1 MQKQGMK
8 NFVHTPLWG
17 MKPYDILRK
26 PSIPPTKENAHP
38 MRKLA
43 DQFLEYL
50 EKERASSRHT
60 IRGYANDIGVF
71 LQWLEKNIG
80 DLSIERAATLK
91 PVEMRAFWAERKAG
105 GLAGTSLRRAQSALR
120 SLFRFAVRRQL
131 ISRNPL
137 EALDTP
143 KAPRPL
149 PELLSEQEMGSL
161 LLSPDGS
168 LAGRRDRAI
177 LELLYGSGLR
187 VSELTGLTILSLDL
201 QNGIGR
207 VTGKGSK
214 ERLVPLTP
222 SCCEA
227 IRDYL
232 RLRTA
237 EMPATINT
245 PHLFLNNRGTP
256 LSQRSVARLL
266 EKYVRRTALLRKIS
280 PHTLRHTFATHLL
293 DGGADLRA
301 VQEMLGHASLSTT
314 QIYTHLSRDR
324 LKKVYR
330 RTHPRA

>member
-1 MQKQGMK
+1 M
-8 NFVHTPLWG
+8 N
-17 MKPYDILRK
+17 PYAILRK
-26 PSIPPTKENAHP
+26 PPIPQAEENAHP
-38 MRKLA
+38 VRKLA
-43 DQFLEYL
+43 GQFLEYL
-50 EKERASSRHT
+50 EKERSSSHHT
-60 IRGYANDIGVF
+60 IRGYSNDIGVF
-71 LQWLEKNIG
+71 IAWLEAHIG
-80 DLSIERAATLK
+80 DASLERAAVLK
-91 PVEMRAFWAERKAG
+91 PVELRTFWAERKAS

-120 SLFRFAVRRQL
+120 SLFRFAVRRQ
-131 ISRNPL
+131 IIARNPL
-137 EALDTP
+137 EAVDTP

-149 PELLSEQEMGSL
+149 PELLSETEVGAL
-161 LLSPDGS
+161 LMAPDGS
-168 LAGRRDRAI
+168 LGGRRDRAI

-187 VSELTGLTILSLDL
+187 VSELTSLTVLSLDL

-214 ERLVPLTP
+214 ERLVPLSP
-222 SCCEA
+222 PACEA
-227 IRDYL
+227 VREYI

-237 EMPATINT
+237 EMPSTINI

-256 LSQRSVARLL
+256 LTQRSVARLL

-280 PHTLRHTFATHLL
+280 PHSLRHTFATHLL